1 MKTTTRRAVT
11 LVAAGALG
19 LGGLAAAAP
28 ALAGAGPVSAAAGWH
43 GGYGMGAGGGHN
55 VMGDGN
61 GMMGGGMMGGGN
73 GGMTRDGGCVGL
85 AITADKGTLTEGQQ
99 RTLAAM
105 AQEEQLAHD
114 LYIAFAAK
122 YDAVV
127 FDHIAAAETRHLSV
141 VRTLLQRYGLADPT
155 AGKPAGQFSDSTVQ
169 ATYDKLLA
177 QGQADQAAAL
187 EAGRQV
193 ERTDIADLRAAL
205 GGLTAPDVRQ
215 SYTHLLAASQ
225 HHLTAFDRWSTR

>member
-1 MKTTTRRAVT
+1 MKTITRRAVI

-19 LGGLAAAAP
+19 LGGLAVTAP
-28 ALAGAGPVSAAAGWH
+28 ALAGAGPVSAGAAWY
-43 GGYGMGAGGGHN
+43 GGSGMGAGGGHG
-55 VMGDGN
+55 MGAGGGHGY
-61 GMMGGGMMGGGN
+61 GMMGGAD
-73 GGMTRDGGCVGL
+73 GGMARVGGCAGL
-85 AITADKGTLTEGQQ
+85 VITADKGTLSGAQQ
-99 RTLAAM
+99 RTLASM

-114 LYIAFAAK
+114 LYTAFAAK

-127 FDHIAAAETRHLSV
+127 FDHIAAAEARHLTA

-169 ATYDKLLA
+169 ATYDTLLA
-177 QGQADQAAAL
+177 QGQAGQAAAL
-187 EAGRQV
+187 GAGQRV
-193 ERTDIADLRAAL
+193 ERTDIADLQAAL

-215 SYTHLLAASQ
+215 VYTHLLAASQ